1 MQNVPEWLQTMD
13 ETVLRWI
20 GEHLRVPA
28 LDGLVSGFTGLGDAG
43 ALFII
48 LAVILLL
55 FRTTRRAGGTALTA
69 MTFGLIVT
77 NLTIKPL
84 VSRARPWVAMEN
96 FAVLVTS
103 SDPNSF
109 PSGHTCAAFAF
120 AVALCMTQPQRW
132 AKGAVLA
139 LAALMGFSRLY
150 VGVHFPSDVLA
161 GAVIGSLC
169 GLLAGWMVPR
179 FLAWVRSRRSGRTP
193 PQMP

>member
-1 MQNVPEWLQTMD
+1 MCLNGFKPWTRQSCGGSGSTCC
-13 ETVLRWI
+13 
-20 GEHLRVPA
+20 VPA
-28 LDGLVSGFTGLGDAG
+28 LNGLVSGFTGLGDAG

-132 AKGAVLA
+132 AKGAALA